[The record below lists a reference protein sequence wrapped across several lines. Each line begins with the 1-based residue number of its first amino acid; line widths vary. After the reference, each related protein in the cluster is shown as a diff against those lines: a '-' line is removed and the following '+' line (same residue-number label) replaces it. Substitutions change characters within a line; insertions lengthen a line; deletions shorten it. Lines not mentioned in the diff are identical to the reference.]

1 MMVTQQCEYASY
13 PGTRHIN
20 MAEMLNFKDIP
31 DGPEV
36 KNLPGKAEGEV
47 GELRSHILQ
56 VN

>member
-1 MMVTQQCEYASY
+1 
-13 PGTRHIN
+13 

-36 KNLPGKAEGEV
+36 KNLPCKAEDEV

-56 VN
+56 VI